1 MAYLLTD
8 RLKTTANATMT
19 DVPFNTEAT
28 SVVEVPRHLPMSLRT
43 GGRWL
48 HQAGTFLLGLIVLA
62 LLWEAIKLILH
73 LDTIK
78 LPHISEVIGAFFQP
92 LQPAVAGQPTSPILA
107 ALLIDSALYTLREA
121 VVGFALGSLLGFALA
136 VIFAHSRL
144 LERGLMPFVVGSQ
157 MIPILAI
164 APMVV
169 IWLGPTAENV
179 GVEWAPVAV
188 IAAYLTFFPVTI
200 NTLRGLLAVPPTA
213 IELMHSYAA
222 SRREILFKLRVP
234 HALPYIFTA
243 LKISATAS
251 IVGTIIGELPSGIQH
266 GLGGDIL
273 QFSQYYATGPAR
285 LWATNVAA
293 ALCGILAFVL
303 VALAERLIVRWTP
316 VVSP

>member
-1 MAYLLTD
+1 
-8 RLKTTANATMT
+8 MT
-19 DVPFNTEAT
+19 DIPFNAEVST
-28 SVVEVPRHLPMSLRT
+28 VVIPRKVTPALLI
-43 GGRWL
+43 GFGWL
-48 HQAGTFLLGLIVLA
+48 HKVGTFAIGLIVLTI
-62 LLWEAIKLILH
+62 LWEAIKLIFH
-73 LDTIK
+73 LDAIK
-78 LPHISEVIGAFFQP
+78 LPHLIDVIGAFFQP
-92 LQPAVAGQPTSPILA
+92 LQPTVAGQPAPPVLGS
-107 ALLIDSALYTLREA
+107 LLIDAALYTLREA

-200 NTLRGLLAVPPTA
+200 NTLRGLLAVPSTA
-213 IELMHSYAA
+213 IELMRSYAA
-222 SRREILFKLRVP
+222 TRREILFKLRIP

-285 LWATNVAA
+285 LWATNIAA

-316 VVSP
+316 VAAQ